1 MRFLLFFV
9 NPLEIKALP
18 KIHFPI
24 SGDIESTTETETLTY
39 EEKNRL
45 CYAAGYVPR
54 TLKEKKQL
62 NAHKRDLLSCLPNFL
77 DKGED
82 LDDESN
88 DWNKAINRGGLIK
101 INNDTYELLVAMELE
116 LYKHLSSKE
125 ITILQGY

>member
-1 MRFLLFFV
+1 M
-9 NPLEIKALP
+9 
-18 KIHFPI
+18 
-24 SGDIESTTETETLTY
+24 
-39 EEKNRL
+39 
-45 CYAAGYVPR
+45 
-54 TLKEKKQL
+54 
-62 NAHKRDLLSCLPNFL
+62 

-88 DWNKAINRGGLIK
+88 DWNKAINRGGLTK